1 MSESQDCFRL
11 GNQKPD
17 GYDGMVSI
25 ERPGGTMNS
34 ALKRPAQ
41 A

>member
-1 MSESQDCFRL
+1 MSELQTCFRL
-11 GNQKPD
+11 GKQKPD
-17 GYDGMVSI
+17 GYDGIVSL